1 MGPNTTLTDTFTAR
15 APCGSRR
22 KDSPTTSSNGTN
34 RPAPKSARTS
44 KGRKMATVGR
54 APRLTH
60 FVAVQCSHLPFVVDK
75 LREVQ
80 AAMVAADP
88 SLKACLVDAAKA
100 HFTLAVMSLPTLA
113 EVSLAVGALEG
124 AAAAAGGASFELSV
138 QQLDA
143 FGNRVVFFRPVE
155 DDGLQRLAELA
166 GCVQDQLLHA
176 GLDVRESDRPFT
188 AHLTVAKV
196 RRANG
201 IIGIRPE
208 TYASCG
214 ASAVTGPIPVSTLQ
228 LLEMATVPEG
238 RYYNMVAEVPLQ
250 GGANQQDA

>member
-1 MGPNTTLTDTFTAR
+1 
-15 APCGSRR
+15 
-22 KDSPTTSSNGTN
+22 
-34 RPAPKSARTS
+34 
-44 KGRKMATVGR
+44 MATVGR